1 MAIQLRSQSPSF
13 PSPLPSLLRSLPCFC
28 PPPSAALPSLPPPSH
43 LHSLCF
49 PSSLLHS
56 PCCLKSNSRRSHINF
71 DQSGGLICLAE
82 ETETYRR
89 RFGYTEMK
97 KARRPVSENIY
108 TQTFALHFI
117 CRHREAKYIPQ
128 MLYLPGRPRQKVGAR
143 HLQ

>member
-13 PSPLPSLLRSLPCFC
+13 PSPLPSLLRCLPCFAP
-28 PPPSAALPSLPPPSH
+28 PPPSTTYPPTLPLH

-56 PCCLKSNSRRSHINF
+56 PRCLKSNSRCSHINF

-89 RFGYTEMK
+89 RFGYTKMK
-97 KARRPVSENIY
+97 KARRPVSENIS

-117 CRHREAKYIPQ
+117 CCHREAKYIPQ
-128 MLYLPGRPRQKVGAR
+128 MLYLPRRPRQKFGAR